1 MKTTSYVSMI
11 VAAALA
17 APVFAQEQAPAPA
30 PAAPAAPAAAA
41 TRPAVEV
48 LGDWVKLMQTVENLL
63 KATTDGSSAAKA
75 ATDLQQ
81 LKTLQEK
88 LNEELKLAQNSDQ
101 ANLPQEELV
110 KIFQKLQEL
119 QNVANSLNT
128 EVERIE
134 KAGFFGNDV
143 LKGLLSSDAP
153 VEVEEDET
161 VVEEAPCLLRLLPK

>member
-1 MKTTSYVSMI
+1 MK
-11 VAAALA
+11 VAAAL
-17 APVFAQEQAPAPA
+17 VYTLFTQAPAPA
-30 PAAPAAPAAAA
+30 PAPVAPAAPAAAAA

-81 LKTLQEK
+81 LKALQEK

-110 KIFQKLQEL
+110 QIFQKLQEL

-134 KAGFFGNDV
+134 KAGFFGNAA

-153 VEVEEDET
+153 GEVEEEET
-161 VVEEAPCLLRLLPK
+161 VVEEAPVPAPAPAK